1 MSTEG
6 LILKWNDFEQN
17 ASLTFKN
24 SKQNLDFS
32 DVTLVA
38 EDGQNIEAHKLI
50 ISSGCEFFSNM
61 FNLNKTGNSIVFMRG
76 VGFETLSAIVDFI
89 YSGETKIPRRGLAEF
104 LSIADDLKLRGL
116 AKEEVL
122 EECVD
127 KMTKCKADEG
137 DFLKSE
143 IDQDHNQDSQPQEQ
157 TILPKISKN
166 TSLKERNPEDKTDNV
181 QFLDLLSRIT
191 DGCGDVKSREVDL
204 NLLMTHLG
212 GRWTCPICDTS
223 CKTKQ
228 TLRTHIEGLHCSQL
242 SYSCNLCEKV
252 CKSKHAL
259 QCHVS
264 KEHRA
269 QSANGEFVEKVEKRN
284 YMKKMPL

>member
-1 MSTEG
+1 MNTEG

-17 ASLTFKN
+17 ASSTFKN
-24 SKQNLDFS
+24 SKRNLDFS

-38 EDGQNIEAHKLI
+38 EDGQHIEAHKLI

-61 FNLNKTGNSIVFMRG
+61 FNLNKTGQAIVFMRG

-89 YSGETKIPRRGLAEF
+89 YSGETKIPRRDLAEF
-104 LSIADDLKLRGL
+104 LSIADDLKLKGL
-116 AKEEVL
+116 AKEEAL

-127 KMTKCKADEG
+127 KMTKCKANES

-143 IDQDHNQDSQPQEQ
+143 IDQDHNQDSQPQEP
-157 TILPKISKN
+157 TILPEIPKN
-166 TSLKERNPEDKTDNV
+166 NSLKEHNPADKTDNV
-181 QFLDLLSRIT
+181 QFVDLLSRIT
-191 DGCGDVKSREVDL
+191 DGSGDVKSREVDM
-204 NLLMTHLG
+204 NLLLTHLG

-242 SYSCNLCEKV
+242 SYSCNMCEKV

-269 QSANGEFVEKVEKRN
+269 QSANGEFVEKVEKRS